1 MYKANNNSWPTDPQ
15 SRKHFLKYPLGRRKM
30 IPDGIWMYTK
40 ERKTLEMIITNIE
53 IQGFSFKTV
62 EKITDQ
68 MKNI

>member
-1 MYKANNNSWPTDPQ
+1 
-15 SRKHFLKYPLGRRKM
+15 M